1 MSMDSFLAQFFGTA
15 QQPAAASQEDLQKQA
30 TVDLFLKVASDQ
42 KIDVASMPDD
52 KVAEL
57 YIQFMTQ
64 MNKQA
69 ESKEEKKE
77 EKLEEEAKK
86 EHEEK
91 KEAAS
96 KLAEAIKLGQVMAH
110 SFVKEVREKL
120 AEPGELPP
128 FMKKEHE
135 GKEEK
140 KDEKKE
146 EKKEHEKEAMP
157 QALKAGV
164 EQLRADQVKSASAI
178 DRLAA
183 VKAVSIA
190 KEAQYDEAQASR
202 RVAAVL
208 ELGLQG
214 ESTKVASA
222 PNIDAATHIRALEI
236 LEKAGY
242 PVNWDAK

>member
-1 MSMDSFLAQFFGTA
+1 MSMETFLSQYFGTS
-15 QQPAAASQEDLQKQA
+15 QPAAPAEEDLQKQA

-42 KIDVASMPDD
+42 KIDVASMPND

-57 YIQFMTQ
+57 YAQFMTQ
-64 MNKQA
+64 MNKTA

-77 EKLEEEAKK
+77 EKLEAEAKK

-91 KEAAS
+91 KEAAA

-120 AEPGELPP
+120 AEPGNLPP
-128 FMKKEHE
+128 FMKKEE

-157 QALKAGV
+157 QALKVGV
-164 EQLRADQVKSASAI
+164 EQLRADQVKAASAI

-242 PVNWDAK
+242 PVNWETK